1 MRAVFSQAERSNTR
15 RIGSLAASSVVH
27 CLVLYLLLRSPQPRF
42 VKPSALAWGAH
53 GTSTQLVYVLRPGT
67 ESAAASKAAPEHPLV
82 APTRRSKRQKPEV
95 SKTKPADPLD
105 PQLSA
110 ESARAGSPLG
120 SMAQGSLEGHDV
132 RPALPLVFP
141 DVSRSDIP
149 SGVQGD
155 VVVEITIDE
164 RGNVVATKVLQPLG
178 HGLEERVVAVLHDWR
193 FRPATMDGVAIP
205 SQQDV
210 HFHFPS

>member
-1 MRAVFSQAERSNTR
+1 VFSQIQRSNTR

-27 CLVLYLLLRSPQPRF
+27 CLVLYLLIRSPHARF
-42 VKPSALAWGAH
+42 LKPSALAWGSR
-53 GTSTQLVYVLRPGT
+53 GTSSQLVYVPRPGI
-67 ESAAASKAAPEHPLV
+67 ESAAASKAAPERPLL
-82 APTRRSKRQKPEV
+82 APARRSKRQKPEV
-95 SKTKPADPLD
+95 SKTEPGES
-105 PQLSA
+105 LSA

-120 SMAQGSLEGHDV
+120 SMAQGPLEGHDV

-149 SGVQGD
+149 PGVQGD

-178 HGLEERVVAVLHDWR
+178 HGLEERVVGVLHDWR